1 MGKRSKLTLHQRKYT
16 HNKYYMERCSTTYF
30 IRELQVKMKCHYIWE
45 WLTSKILTTSNA
57 SKDVGAT
64 GILTHCWWEN
74 KIQKT
79 VWQFLTILNILL
91 PYHPA
96 IAFLGIFPDE
106 FKIYIKQNLVHDSY
120 SSFYSQL
127 LEFSNNQ
134 DVEEMNRLTDHDT
147 SMQQNIIH
155 H

>member
-1 MGKRSKLTLHQRKYT
+1 
-16 HNKYYMERCSTTYF
+16 
-30 IRELQVKMKCHYIWE
+30 MKCHYIWE

-64 GILTHCWWEN
+64 GILTHCWWES

-96 IAFLGIFPDE
+96 FAFLGIYPNE
-106 FKIYIKQNLVHDSY
+106 FKIYIKILYMTVN

-127 LEFSNNQ
+127 LEFGNHQ
-134 DVEEMNRLTDHDT
+134 DVELWKLVMDREARRAAIHRVANSRRRLSNWTELKMLNRWID
-147 SMQQNIIH
+147 
-155 H
+155 